1 MTSEPLLRPSVRGP
15 ARGTRSPGS
24 VSGACRPVP
33 RSPRPP
39 PLAPSAPH
47 PLARACSPASQLL
60 RQGLTSPARAS
71 PASAHRL
78 PDADHTATGLWSSGR
93 SPGSRARSV
102 RTCQGLR
109 PRGAGRLLALTQ
121 ATVWPSASQTASAL
135 RSKAFAAQWLA
146 YTIPCRRFAPG
157 LATENARLGADAVR
171 YSFIA
176 VDFHHLL
183 LAGLPAHPTPFSAFS
198 RRRRMDGRLP
208 QARALLQRSVLV
220 AIVRSRRRRAVVGER
235 SVGPFPHRNE
245 EQRDPAGQGTGQH
258 GGACHIRAPRAA
270 IRGRRE
276 DHHMR
281 IP

>member
-183 LAGLPAHPTPFSAFS
+183 LAGLPAHPTPFLGPLRCYDIQWIGFDPFLRFPGTCDVFRSFGRIYWHRAS
-198 RRRRMDGRLP
+198 DGNRDLPRR
-208 QARALLQRSVLV
+208 SK
-220 AIVRSRRRRAVVGER
+220 
-235 SVGPFPHRNE
+235 
-245 EQRDPAGQGTGQH
+245 
-258 GGACHIRAPRAA
+258 
-270 IRGRRE
+270 
-276 DHHMR
+276 
-281 IP
+281 